1 MNQQTAHQPLD
12 PATSTPEDGIR
23 PYANSAASVQPDGEI
38 GSKAGIRDVLNP
50 KQSTSPIDV
59 VREIY
64 AAMAAKSLRRL
75 LELLAPDVVV
85 TQDSRLPWGG
95 SHVGHDGFAKFA
107 LQLVDSIDS
116 SVAIDAIFEAD
127 GRIMQFG
134 HTHGTAL
141 ASGKPF
147 DIAEVHQWLIRDGLA
162 VEAHFAID
170 TPAMLTALTPDPT

>member
-1 MNQQTAHQPLD
+1 MNQQNAHQVLD
-12 PATSTPEDGIR
+12 ANQTTS
-23 PYANSAASVQPDGEI
+23 A
-38 GSKAGIRDVLNP
+38 
-50 KQSTSPIDV
+50 IDV

-64 AAMAAKSLRRL
+64 AAMAAKNLGRL

-95 SHVGHDGFAKFA
+95 RHVGHDGFANFA
-107 LQLVDSIDS
+107 VQLVDSIDS

-127 GRIMQFG
+127 GRIVQFG
-134 HTHGTAL
+134 HTHGTAR
-141 ASGKPF
+141 ASGKAF

-170 TPAMLTALTPDPT
+170 TAAMLTALTPDPT